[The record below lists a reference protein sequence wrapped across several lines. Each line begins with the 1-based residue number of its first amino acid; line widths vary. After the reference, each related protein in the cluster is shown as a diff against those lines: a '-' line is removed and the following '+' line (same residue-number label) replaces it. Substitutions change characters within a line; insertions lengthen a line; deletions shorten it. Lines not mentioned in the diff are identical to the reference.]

1 MLNIQY
7 QSKFKKDLR
16 LLAKR
21 GYDMKK
27 INNVITMLAE
37 EKPLPEKYQD
47 HALKGSWTGYRE
59 CHILPDWLLIY
70 SINNNVLLLTVVRSG
85 THADLFGM

>member
-37 EKPLPEKYQD
+37 EKPLPARYQD
-47 HALKGSWTGYRE
+47 HALRGSWVGYRE

-70 SINNNVLLLTVVRSG
+70 SVNNNILLLTIVRSG
-85 THADLFGM
+85 THADLFGL

>member
-1 MLNIQY
+1 MLNVQY

-21 GYDMKK
+21 GYDMNK
-27 INNVITMLAE
+27 IQDVITMLAD
-37 EKPLPEKYQD
+37 EKPLPEQYQD
-47 HALKGSWTGYRE
+47 HALKGNWVGYRE

-70 SINNNVLLLTVVRSG
+70 SVNNNILLLTVVRSG
-85 THADLFGM
+85 THADLFRL

>member
-27 INNVITMLAE
+27 INDAITMLAE
-37 EKPLPEKYQD
+37 EKPLPERYQD
-47 HALKGSWTGYRE
+47 HALKGSWIGYRE

-70 SINNNVLLLTVVRSG
+70 SINNNILLLTVVRSG
-85 THADLFGM
+85 THADLFGL